1 MLLYLIISAGVAV
14 GLFLLFGIRAKEL
27 SNDIAQLARRPPT
40 AKEII
45 TGEVGNFFT
54 KRIRA
59 YFKDLKD
66 VLELSGRENQYRTYC
81 RLSILFAA
89 AGTLISLALNNLFLA
104 PVLTLLGLLAPM
116 LTARILV
123 IRYRKEQNAEIAT
136 GLSIVT
142 SSYLRTKNLLY
153 SVKENLEYIHEPVKS
168 VFRRFLAQNEFLTS
182 NIERSLMDI
191 EDIVKNDVWKE
202 WCEAMILCQHD
213 RTKADMLD
221 PIINKLRNMDSV
233 QTELDAMLYK
243 PIGVFMTMLV
253 LVLINFPILF
263 FLNREWFNILI
274 YSNPG
279 KLAVTI
285 TFAVLLYSLFALIR
299 AIRPLEYKR

>member
-1 MLLYLIISAGVAV
+1 
-14 GLFLLFGIRAKEL
+14 
-27 SNDIAQLARRPPT
+27 
-40 AKEII
+40 
-45 TGEVGNFFT
+45 
-54 KRIRA
+54 
-59 YFKDLKD
+59 
-66 VLELSGRENQYRTYC
+66 
-81 RLSILFAA
+81 
-89 AGTLISLALNNLFLA
+89 
-104 PVLTLLGLLAPM
+104 
-116 LTARILV
+116 
-123 IRYRKEQNAEIAT
+123 
-136 GLSIVT
+136 
-142 SSYLRTKNLLY
+142 
-153 SVKENLEYIHEPVKS
+153 
-168 VFRRFLAQNEFLTS
+168 
-182 NIERSLMDI
+182 MDI